1 MEKNSFPVNKYTL
14 LVLILSLWVMS
25 DVLMHKGMS
34 RVMIPKTFTVRREP
48 RSFPMCKEPLVSE
61 GKYWEKAINGIAKMQ
76 EVPLDAAGI
85 EMDVY
90 FDVNKG
96 EFQVYH
102 DSSSFSA
109 VSAESLL
116 SVYDSRHLSASIWF
130 DFKNLSSTN
139 EKPAL
144 EYLVRLRNKFHLQNK
159 VIVESSS
166 AQFLQS
172 FCDSGFFTSYYT
184 PYFNPY
190 EMSEQ
195 EILLAIDSV
204 SSVIRQYP
212 TSALSGYY
220 FQYPLLKKYFPQYPI
235 LTWADKSA
243 YSLISLLFHQK
254 LGNDS
259 QVKIVLLSN

>member
-1 MEKNSFPVNKYTL
+1 MEKNSFPANKYTL
-14 LVLILSLWVMS
+14 V
-25 DVLMHKGMS
+25 VLMLLLCVMLDILMHMGMS
-34 RVMIPKTFTVRREP
+34 RVMIPKTFTVKRDAQR
-48 RSFPMCKEPLVSE
+48 FPMCNQPLVLS
-61 GKYWEKAINGIAKMQ
+61 GKYWEKAINSVSKMQ
-76 EVPLDAAGI
+76 GIPLDAAGI

-90 FDVNKG
+90 FDGHKN

-109 VSAESLL
+109 VSASSLL
-116 SVYDSRHLSASIWF
+116 GLYDSKHLTASIWF
-130 DFKNLSSTN
+130 DFKNLSSAN
-139 EKPAL
+139 ERQAL
-144 EYLVRLRNKFHLQNK
+144 QYLVHLRSKFHLQNK

-166 AQFLQS
+166 PQFLQS
-172 FCDSGFFTSYYT
+172 FCDSGFHTSYYT

-212 TSALSGYY
+212 TSAMSGYY

-243 YSLISLLFHQK
+243 FSIISLLFHHK

-259 QVKIVLLSN
+259 QVKIVLISN